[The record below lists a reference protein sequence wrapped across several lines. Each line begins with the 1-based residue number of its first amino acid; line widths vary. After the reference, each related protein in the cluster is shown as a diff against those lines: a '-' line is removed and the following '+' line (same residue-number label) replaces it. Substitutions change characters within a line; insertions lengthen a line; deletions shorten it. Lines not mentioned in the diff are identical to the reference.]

1 MIRSPT
7 ELLLFTVQTL
17 YTVLRAQHRH
27 APSITGYTGK
37 RAPTHGYPGHTSLDA
52 QRKALLKHFTPL
64 QRASFRN
71 SPNRSVIIVGAG
83 LAGLCAAYELKKLG
97 YNVSVYEARHRVGG
111 RAYSFRF
118 ARNKIVEGGGELIG
132 RNHPL
137 WCGYAQNFKLKFSD
151 VFDYGNSPVRFNG
164 HTLTFEESKA
174 LADAMDPH
182 IARLNHLADSIVD
195 PYEPWTNANAAWLD
209 NTSLADWLGSLK
221 CPTEWSK
228 KGRAALEQQ
237 LVADNGR
244 SAGEQSL
251 LGVLA
256 MIKGHGVDRYWT
268 DTEVYRCIGGNAQ
281 LAQRFRD
288 ELGEDVVHTGI
299 KVTAVSK
306 KKGIVSVELAHTSE
320 QDDDEDFE
328 ADPNSRTPK
337 TDKRK
342 KLKPVKADEA
352 ILAIPPSVWHLIHF
366 KDQDLR
372 AKLKQAPRLGVN
384 TKNLFA
390 FKSRFWQNYSSS
402 PTLADS
408 NGPRDMTWETSEDIH
423 KVKSQQEAG
432 FHLRRLLWCQSFAGA
447 RGPCLGAVPQGG
459 ASGATQE
466 RVSRNR
472 HTDYELKIYRLAP
485 QTLHSG
491 FLLFPCPQGS
501 QRLGPFLEDWLFRL
515 APFCR
520 GTYLLRFHGLYG
532 RRAQFRFPPRP
543 SPRRPR

>member
-1 MIRSPT
+1 M
-7 ELLLFTVQTL
+7 
-17 YTVLRAQHRH
+17 
-27 APSITGYTGK
+27 
-37 RAPTHGYPGHTSLDA
+37 
-52 QRKALLKHFTPL
+52 
-64 QRASFRN
+64 
-71 SPNRSVIIVGAG
+71 VGAG

-182 IARLNHLADSIVD
+182 IERLNHLADSIVD
-195 PYEPWTNANAAWLD
+195 PYEPWTNANSAWLD
-209 NTSLADWLGSLK
+209 KTSLADWLGSLK

-306 KKGIVSVELAHTSE
+306 KKALSRWNSHTP
-320 QDDDEDFE
+320 
-328 ADPNSRTPK
+328 ANK
-337 TDKRK
+337 MMMK
-342 KLKPVKADEA
+342 
-352 ILAIPPSVWHLIHF
+352 ILRQI
-366 KDQDLR
+366 
-372 AKLKQAPRLGVN
+372 
-384 TKNLFA
+384 
-390 FKSRFWQNYSSS
+390 
-402 PTLADS
+402 
-408 NGPRDMTWETSEDIH
+408 
-423 KVKSQQEAG
+423 
-432 FHLRRLLWCQSFAGA
+432 
-447 RGPCLGAVPQGG
+447 
-459 ASGATQE
+459 
-466 RVSRNR
+466 
-472 HTDYELKIYRLAP
+472 
-485 QTLHSG
+485 QTHE
-491 FLLFPCPQGS
+491 C
-501 QRLGPFLEDWLFRL
+501 QRLTNAKNSNPSLPTRLFSPFRPLS
-515 APFCR
+515 
-520 GTYLLRFHGLYG
+520 GT
-532 RRAQFRFPPRP
+532 
-543 SPRRPR
+543 